1 MRKKLGI
8 IFIIFIISF
17 LNGCVKNENGQDVF
31 SGKELVLEDIQDKII
46 RFHVLANSD
55 TEEDQALKLKVR
67 DRVIDAMSS
76 KFSECNDVDDARDVM
91 LNSIDEVSAIAKEV
105 IGENGYNYTVTCEI
119 SRENFPDKM
128 YGDVLFPQG
137 EYEAFRILIGE
148 AKGQNWWCVM
158 FPPLCFVD
166 ESRQAVNTKETKEN
180 LDNGIEKN
188 NEDTRI
194 KKESRKK
201 VERNSTE
208 EEKIEFKLKIF
219 EIFKEK

>member
-1 MRKKLGI
+1 
-8 IFIIFIISF
+8 
-17 LNGCVKNENGQDVF
+17 
-31 SGKELVLEDIQDKII
+31 
-46 RFHVLANSD
+46 
-55 TEEDQALKLKVR
+55 
-67 DRVIDAMSS
+67 
-76 KFSECNDVDDARDVM
+76 
-91 LNSIDEVSAIAKEV
+91 
-105 IGENGYNYTVTCEI
+105 
-119 SRENFPDKM
+119 DKM